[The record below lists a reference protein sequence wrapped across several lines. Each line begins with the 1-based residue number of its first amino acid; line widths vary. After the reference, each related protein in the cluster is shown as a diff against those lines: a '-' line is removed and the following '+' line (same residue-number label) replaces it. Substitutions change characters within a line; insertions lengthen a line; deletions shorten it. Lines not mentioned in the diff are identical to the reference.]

1 MNRKPHPTRIGLFV
15 LGGLALL
22 VAAIVVVSGGRLF
35 SSREQAVAHFE
46 GSVYG
51 LQLGAPVVFRGVRLG
66 SVTGIGVVYQGVP
79 GRFAIPVDMEIE
91 RNAIASAGAR
101 AQGHGEDRG
110 PVSVAELVQ
119 QGLRARLSTQS
130 ILTGLLY
137 VDLDLT
143 PPDKA
148 TKLTPAPAA
157 VPPPRKD
164 GVTEIPTID
173 SPIQALQKQLE
184 NIDLQAL
191 ASDISA
197 AVASTRELVGNPKL
211 KQAVDELAQTGIELR
226 RLVAALNQHAGPLAD
241 QTRATLAAARQ
252 TADRWTGAATG
263 FDRATDSVSGT
274 MNRVDRLA
282 DGAQPALDSVRRAAE
297 DLAQTSAALR
307 SAGSDDSG
315 LLQQLERS
323 AQDIAR
329 ASRAVRDLA
338 DLLQRQP
345 EALIRGKTA
354 TPP

>member
-1 MNRKPHPTRIGLFV
+1 MNRKPHPTRIGLFL

-22 VAAIVVVSGGRLF
+22 VAALVVVSGGRLF
-35 SSREQAVAHFE
+35 SQRERAVAHFE

-66 SVTGIGVVYQGVP
+66 SVTSIGVVYHGQP
-79 GRFAIPVDMEIE
+79 GRFAIPVEMEIE
-91 RNAIASAGAR
+91 RSAIASAGAGDDR
-101 AQGHGEDRG
+101 HGRG
-110 PVSVAELVQ
+110 PVSVADLVQ

-130 ILTGLLY
+130 LLTGLLY

-143 PPDKA
+143 PPSKA
-148 TKLTPAPAA
+148 TKLTPAPPAL
-157 VPPPRKD
+157 PPPRSD

-191 ASDISA
+191 AGDISA
-197 AVASTRELVGNPKL
+197 AVASTRQLVADPKL
-211 KQAVDELAQTGIELR
+211 KQAVDELAQTGVELR
-226 RLVAALNQHAGPLAD
+226 RLVAALNQRAGPLAD
-241 QTRATLAAARQ
+241 ETRAALAAARR
-252 TADRWTGAATG
+252 TADRWTGAAHG

-274 MNRVDRLA
+274 MGRVDRLA
-282 DGAQPALDSVRRAAE
+282 DSAQPALDSVRQAAD

-307 SAGSDDSG
+307 RAGADDSS
-315 LLQQLERS
+315 LMQQLERS

-345 EALIRGKTA
+345 EALIRGKAA